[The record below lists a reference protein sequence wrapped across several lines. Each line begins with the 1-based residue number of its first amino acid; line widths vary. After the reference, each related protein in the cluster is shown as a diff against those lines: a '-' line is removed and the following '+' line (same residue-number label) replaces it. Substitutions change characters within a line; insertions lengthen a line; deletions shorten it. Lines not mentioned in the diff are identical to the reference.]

1 MTPLIS
7 RFFSMSKGLT
17 FLKLCTAAAFAI
29 LAWIASGISLLDD
42 DWGHL
47 KLASKGVISAL
58 TTGWEG
64 LIGQGG
70 YYRPAVVLSFYLD
83 YLIGGYAPAIYHIHN
98 ILIHAGCAYL
108 VFSLRDASPQ
118 TARWPGVPRFCFL
131 CSPFTPIL
139 FSGLSGAQISCVLCS
154 I

>member
-1 MTPLIS
+1 MNHHLRKTRAIFLAP
-7 RFFSMSKGLT
+7 MSKGLT

-29 LAWIASGISLLDD
+29 LAWIASDISLLDD

-47 KLASKGVISAL
+47 KLASKGFAFAL

-70 YYRPAVVLSFYLD
+70 YYRPVVVSSFYLD

-108 VFSLRDASPQ
+108 VFLF
-118 TARWPGVPRFCFL
+118 ARC
-131 CSPFTPIL
+131 
-139 FSGLSGAQISCVLCS
+139 LSTDRAVA
-154 I
+154 